1 MLGSGPG
8 GYTAAFRAADL
19 GQNTVLIERYAAL
32 GGVCL
37 NVGCIP
43 SKALLHAARV
53 IDEAAHA
60 GDYGIAF
67 GEPKI
72 DLDKLRAYKDK
83 VVAQMVTG
91 GLAGMSKQRKVRRRA
106 RHRHVRFAERDRSR
120 RRKTARSSCASRR
133 RSSRPARRR

>member
-1 MLGSGPG
+1 
-8 GYTAAFRAADL
+8 ADL
-19 GQNTVLIERYAAL
+19 GLDVVLVERYAEL

-60 GDYGIAF
+60 ADYGVSF
-67 GEPKI
+67 GAPKL

-83 VVAQMVTG
+83 VVKQLTG
-91 GLAGMSKQRKVRRRA
+91 GLAGMSRQRKVRRVTGVGTFVSPHELEVETAEGRTLI
-106 RHRHVRFAERDRSR
+106 RFEQAIIAAGSQAVKLPGLPWDDPR
-120 RRKTARSSCASRR
+120 
-133 RSSRPARRR
+133 